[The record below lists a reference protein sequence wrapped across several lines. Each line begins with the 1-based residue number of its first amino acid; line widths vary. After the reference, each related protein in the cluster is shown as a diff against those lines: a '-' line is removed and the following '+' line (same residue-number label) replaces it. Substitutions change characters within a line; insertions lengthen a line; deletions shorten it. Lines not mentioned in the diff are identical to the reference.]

1 MKLINKITIRYF
13 RSLHS
18 ADVKDCSVINV
29 ISGRNDV
36 GKSNVIK
43 ALNLFFNN
51 QADWEKIHDFYDN
64 FSKKRLTEV
73 RQSKGRQFISIKIE
87 FNRPKNYKKSL
98 PEKFSVER
106 KWFRESKTPE
116 QSDNL
121 MALEKQKKLPGKVLA
136 AQRSLVRFLNKVHFE
151 YIPAIRDSE
160 YVDNLLSRLQS
171 ALLDVTV
178 NDNQGLRETA
188 SHLAEHIENQIGDL
202 RSDFEAATNIETSIE
217 PPSSVSALF
226 QSFLVSTETSNGS
239 VPLRFRGD
247 GLQSRYIASV
257 LSYIAD
263 SSNDFYIWGYEEPE
277 IALEY
282 SHANQM
288 AQDFLNKYSKKA
300 QIFLSTHSPAF
311 IALESTK
318 VSCFR
323 VSRDESESFIANIK
337 LKADL
342 NGKEQLKEEL
352 GVLEIQKEVHEH
364 YSRELAKL
372 YAANQK
378 LAELEKELKE
388 SHQPMV
394 VTEGKTDA
402 EILQIASKKLDLPSQ
417 EFNYRCSDNNL
428 EVAGSGGG
436 SGGATQLARLI
447 ETIHPDDKRVVIA
460 VFDYDDEG
468 IKEFNKL
475 SKNFSNHDGSSLLKK
490 HKNGFAWAALLP
502 EPKHRPGFHK
512 AKGLCIEFMFTDEV
526 LSKTFKDGKKLQVS
540 DPLAKLV
547 VGNQWV
553 QLSKE
558 VMSSLH
564 EQHDIVVCPKIES
577 GKTKFVSDVVPNLEQ
592 EHFASF
598 IPLFDLLHLIQE
610 IRGKT
615 ESPLP
620 TSEEAETV

>member
-51 QADWEKIHDFYDN
+51 QADWEKIHNFYDN

-121 MALEKQKKLPGKVLA
+121 AALEKQKKLPGKVLA

-188 SHLAEHIENQIGDL
+188 SHLAEHIENQIGEL

-311 IALESTK
+311 IALESTN
-318 VSCFR
+318 VSCYR
-323 VSRDESESFIANIK
+323 VSRDESESYIANIN
-337 LKADL
+337 LKGDL

-378 LAELEKELKE
+378 LAELERELKE

-402 EILQIASKKLDLPSQ
+402 EILQIASRKLDLPSQ
-417 EFNYRCSDNNL
+417 EFKYRCSDNNL
-428 EVAGSGGG
+428 DGGG
-436 SGGATQLARLI
+436 SGGATQLSRVI

-468 IKEFNKL
+468 IREFNKL
-475 SKNFSNHDGSSLLKK
+475 SKNFSKYDGSCLLKK
-490 HKNGFAWAALLP
+490 HKNGYAWAALLP
-502 EPKHRPGFHK
+502 EPEHRIGFHD

-526 LSKTFKDGKKLQVS
+526 LSRTFNDGKKLQIS
-540 DPLAKLV
+540 DPSARLV
-547 VGNQWV
+547 VGSQTV
-553 QLSKE
+553 PLSKE
-558 VMSSLH
+558 VMSELN
-564 EQHDIVVCPKIES
+564 EQYNITFCPKVES
-577 GKTKFVSDVVPNLEQ
+577 GKTKFVSDIVRNLEQ

-598 IPLFDLLHLIQE
+598 IPLFNLLHLIQDLSKE
-610 IRGKT
+610 VETPSPTMEET
-615 ESPLP
+615 E
-620 TSEEAETV
+620 AV